1 VLFSLVRSDTGGA
14 HRVDRREVALL
25 DRFGPADRVTV
36 PTAIAGF
43 TRQFTFEGEPP
54 CEWVERLYNVR
65 CWTPMPRSGHFA
77 PVEEP
82 ELLAGD
88 IAAFFAETR

>member
-54 CEWVERLYNVR
+54 RE
-65 CWTPMPRSGHFA
+65 
-77 PVEEP
+77 
-82 ELLAGD
+82 
-88 IAAFFAETR
+88 

>member
-1 VLFSLVRSDTGGA
+1 M
-14 HRVDRREVALL
+14 
-25 DRFGPADRVTV
+25 

-43 TRQFTFEGEPP
+43 TRQFTFEGEPSR
-54 CEWVERLYNVR
+54 EWVERLYNVR
-65 CWTPMPRSGHFA
+65 RWTPMPRSGHFA